1 MVTDW
6 LSLDFTILFPRI
18 IVMKRYLVAIM
29 CFLLL
34 LPVFGQHGKSS
45 FREGE
50 FLKYK
55 IQYGLV
61 NAGMMTAELEESLMG
76 QDTLL
81 HSVGKGWTT
90 GMIAV
95 VFKVRD
101 RYETYFEK
109 NSLRPRHFIRKVNEG
124 GYTKDKEIYFDFKT
138 HYATVVNHKH
148 QTEESYFIQNN
159 VQDMLSSFYYLRDL
173 DFDNLNEGDS
183 IDINMFFDQKMN
195 IIRVLVLGRERIKS
209 KFGEIDC
216 IKIRPLV
223 QEGRVFKDEEN
234 VTLWIT
240 DDLNR
245 IPIKIKSSI
254 LVGSI
259 KAELIDFDGLAHPFR
274 SKI

>member
-1 MVTDW
+1 M
-6 LSLDFTILFPRI
+6 R
-18 IVMKRYLVAIM
+18 RYLLPILCVLYVLPSVAQDDKKA
-29 CFLLL
+29 FK
-34 LPVFGQHGKSS
+34 G
-45 FREGE
+45 GE

-61 NAGMMTAELEESLMG
+61 NAGMMTVELEEKVMEE
-76 QDTLL
+76 DTLL
-81 HSVGKGWTT
+81 HSIGKGWTT

-95 VFKVRD
+95 VFKVED
-101 RYETYFEK
+101 RYETFFEK
-109 NSLRPRHFIRKVNEG
+109 SSQRPVHFIRKVNEG
-124 GYTKDKEIYFDFKT
+124 GYTKDKEIYFDFNS
-138 HYATVVNHKH
+138 HYATVLNHKH
-148 QTEESYFIQNN
+148 QTEESYFIQND
-159 VQDMLSSFYYLRDL
+159 VQDMLSSFYYLREIN
-173 DFDNLNEGDS
+173 FDALHEGDS

-195 IIRVLVLGRERIKS
+195 RIRVLVLGRERIKS
-209 KFGEIDC
+209 NFGQIDC

-259 KAELIDFDGLAHPFR
+259 KAELIDFKGLAHPFR